1 MPRNKNTRAAQGTGT
16 IRKKIVIR
24 NGKPYEFWEAR
35 YTAGRDT
42 GTGKQIQRSISGKT
56 QKEVAQK
63 LKAILRDLDTG
74 LYTEQSKMTVGQ
86 WLDTWLK
93 EYAAPSLKTLSL
105 STYESRIR
113 THIKPALGKL
123 KLSELNATH
132 IQTLYN
138 NLTRREGLSPKTIKN
153 VHGILHKAISQAVKL
168 RYIPYNP
175 ADACELPRMEK
186 REVSPLTEEDITALL
201 TQISEGEP
209 LRDMFIVTLFTGMR
223 RGEVCGLSWDAV
235 NFKDGTITVKQQLQ
249 KEQKKGGQHYIA
261 TTKNDQ
267 IRIIT
272 PAPYVMNI
280 LHEVYMRQI
289 QERYHAGIAWHNP
302 WNLVFT
308 DPLGNFIIP
317 QTASKRFKALCA
329 SIGRPDAHFHDMRHT
344 YAVVSLQE
352 GDDVKTVQQNLG
364 HATASFTLDVYG
376 HVSEKMKQESAARM
390 ERFIAKIKA

>member
-1 MPRNKNTRAAQGTGT
+1 MPT
-16 IRKKIVIR
+16 KKINAKNSGTVR
-24 NGKPYEFWEAR
+24 QRPDGRWEAR
-35 YTAGRDT
+35 ATVG
-42 GTGKQIQRSISGKT
+42 GKRRSFYGDRQSDVVK
-56 QKEVAQK
+56 AMRAA
-63 LKAILRDLDTG
+63 LKASDDGAYFEPTRL
-74 LYTEQSKMTVGQ
+74 TVGE

-105 STYESRIR
+105 STYESRTR

-186 REVSPLTEEDITALL
+186 HEIKPLTETEIAVFL
-201 TQISEGEP
+201 QEIAEGER
-209 LRDMFIVTLFTGMR
+209 LRDLFIVTLFTGMR
-223 RGEVCGLSWDAV
+223 EGEVCGLPWDAI
-235 NFKDGTITVKQQLQ
+235 NFRDGTITVKQQLQ
-249 KEQKKGGQHYIA
+249 KGKEKGSGHFLS
-261 TTKNDQ
+261 TTKNDKS
-267 IRIIT
+267 RIIT
-272 PAPYVMNI
+272 AAPYVMDV
-280 LHEVYMRQI
+280 LKQVYNQQI
-289 QERYHAGIAWHNP
+289 QERYTAGMAWSNP

-308 DPLGNFIIP
+308 DPLGNFIPP
-317 QTASKRFKALCA
+317 QTVLKHFKAVSA
-329 SIGRPDAHFHDMRHT
+329 RIGRPDARFHDLRHT

-376 HVSEKMKQESAARM
+376 HVSEKMKQESARRM
-390 ERFIAKIKA
+390 ENFISKIKA

>member
-1 MPRNKNTRAAQGTGT
+1 MPTKKINAKNTGTVRQRPDG
-16 IRKKIVIR
+16 R
-24 NGKPYEFWEAR
+24 WEAR
-35 YTAGRDT
+35 ATVG
-42 GTGKQIQRSISGKT
+42 GKRRSFYGDKQSDVVK
-56 QKEVAQK
+56 AMRAA
-63 LKAILRDLDTG
+63 LKASDDGAYFEPTRF
-74 LYTEQSKMTVGQ
+74 TVGE

-93 EYAAPSLKTLSL
+93 EYAEPSLKTLSL

-138 NLTRREGLSPKTIKN
+138 NLTKREGLSPKTVKN

-186 REVSPLTEEDITALL
+186 REIKPLTETEIAAFLKEIAD
-201 TQISEGEP
+201 GEQ
-209 LRDMFIVTLFTGMR
+209 LRDLFTVTLFTGMR
-223 RGEVCGLSWDAV
+223 EGEVCGLSWDAI
-235 NFKDGTITVKQQLQ
+235 NFRDGTITVKQQLQ
-249 KEQKKGGQHYIA
+249 KGKEKGSGHFLS
-261 TTKNDQ
+261 TTKNDKS
-267 IRIIT
+267 RIIT
-272 PAPYVMNI
+272 AAPYVMDT
-280 LHEVYMRQI
+280 LKQVYNQQI
-289 QERYHAGIAWHNP
+289 RERYEAGKAWSNP

-308 DPLGNFIIP
+308 DPLGNFIPP
-317 QTASKRFKALCA
+317 QTVLKHFKSVSAR
-329 SIGRPDAHFHDMRHT
+329 IGRPDARFHDLRHT

-376 HVSEKMKQESAARM
+376 HVSEKMKQESARRM
-390 ERFIAKIKA
+390 ENFITKIKA

>member
-1 MPRNKNTRAAQGTGT
+1 MPTKKINAKNTGTVRQRPDG
-16 IRKKIVIR
+16 R
-24 NGKPYEFWEAR
+24 WEAR
-35 YTAGRDT
+35 ATVG
-42 GTGKQIQRSISGKT
+42 GKRRSFYGDKQSDVVK
-56 QKEVAQK
+56 AMRAA
-63 LKAILRDLDTG
+63 LKASDDGAYFEPTRF
-74 LYTEQSKMTVGQ
+74 TVGE

-93 EYAAPSLKTLSL
+93 EYAEPSLKTLSL

-113 THIKPALGKL
+113 THIKPSLGKL

-138 NLTRREGLSPKTIKN
+138 NLTRREGLSPKTVKN

-186 REVSPLTEEDITALL
+186 REVSPLTEADITAMLA
-201 TQISEGEP
+201 QISEGEP
-209 LRDMFIVTLFTGMR
+209 LRDMFTVTLFTGMR

-235 NFKDGTITVKQQLQ
+235 NFKDGTITVRQQLQ

-280 LHEVYMRQI
+280 LHEVYKRQI
-289 QERYHAGIAWHNP
+289 QERYNAGTAWHNP

-376 HVSEKMKQESAARM
+376 HVSEKMKQESARRM
-390 ERFIAKIKA
+390 ENFITKIKA